1 MYIGDGGRIMT
12 AGSGIIAVL
21 EQSWADIQARHP
33 QVPGVVMITGAGL
46 AGRVS
51 EHRFGH
57 FGADR
62 WKTADGGLP
71 ELFVAGELFVAENG
85 ISGGRRTMQTLLH
98 EAAHGLAHVTGVQDC
113 SRQGRYH
120 NRRFVE
126 FATELGL
133 STPTTPHS
141 TFGFAF
147 VTLGRKT
154 TETWQATIAAIDA
167 ATLPFLAAANLA
179 VGPAVRRGRAGT
191 RVAVV
196 CACDPPRRLSI
207 SPRQLEEASL
217 ICGRCAESFAPAND
231 SAGAK
236 DWPT

>member
-1 MYIGDGGRIMT
+1 MT
-12 AGSGIIAVL
+12 AGSAIIAVL
-21 EQSWADIQARHP
+21 ERAWLDIQTRHP
-33 QVPGVVMITGAGL
+33 QVPGVVMITGAGQ
-46 AGRVS
+46 AGQIS
-51 EHRFGH
+51 EHRLGH

-62 WKTADGGLP
+62 WKTVDGGLP
-71 ELFVAGELFVAENG
+71 ELFVAGDLFVAENG

-98 EAAHGLAHVTGVQDC
+98 EAAHGLAHATGVQDC

-133 STPTTPHS
+133 SAPTTPHP
-141 TFGFAF
+141 TFGFSF

-154 TETWQATIAAIDA
+154 AETWKATIDAIDSA
-167 ATLPFLAAANLA
+167 ALPFLASADLTT
-179 VGPAVRRGRAGT
+179 GPAGGRGRAGT

-207 SPRQLEEASL
+207 SPRQLEEAPL
-217 ICGRCAESFAPAND
+217 ICGRCTAQFVPAGDARGKEN
-231 SAGAK
+231 
-236 DWPT
+236 